1 MATATKTPGIKK
13 KPAAKMI
20 AVQSTTNTQAQLDAH
35 ERECAVRYASVLE
48 QIKSLHN
55 RMWRLEGYLI
65 FGIVAIILSKYI
77 HLS

>member
-1 MATATKTPGIKK
+1 MATVAKKPQTRK
-13 KPAAKMI
+13 KPAVKRTA
-20 AVQSTTNTQAQLDAH
+20 APVTNTQAQLDAH

-65 FGIVAIILSKYI
+65 FGILAIIASRYLT
-77 HLS
+77 

>member
-1 MATATKTPGIKK
+1 MATATKKPAVKK
-13 KPAAKMI
+13 KPAAKVVAI
-20 AVQSTTNTQAQLDAH
+20 ESTTNTQAQLDAH
-35 ERECAVRYASVLE
+35 ERECAVRYSSVLE
-48 QIKSLHN
+48 KLQSLHN

>member
-1 MATATKTPGIKK
+1 MATATKKPAIKK
-13 KPAAKMI
+13 KPAAKVVAI
-20 AVQSTTNTQAQLDAH
+20 ESTTNTQAQLDAH
-35 ERECAVRYASVLE
+35 ERECAVRYSSVLE
-48 QIKSLHN
+48 KLQSLHN

>member
-1 MATATKTPGIKK
+1 MATATKKPAIKK
-13 KPAAKMI
+13 KPAAKI
-20 AVQSTTNTQAQLDAH
+20 VAIESTTNTQAQLDAH

-65 FGIVAIILSKYI
+65 FGIAAIILSKYV

>member
-1 MATATKTPGIKK
+1 MATATKTKTPGIKK

-65 FGIVAIILSKYI
+65 FGIAAIIASRYLT
-77 HLS
+77 